1 VATETDVPSDALFAA
16 IRAADASTVQEL
28 LDAEP
33 NLLAARD
40 AQGLSPLMVALY
52 HNASAIADW
61 LLGRLPQDSLTI
73 HEAAATGN
81 VARLEQ
87 LLAQDPQA
95 VNAWSP
101 DGFQPLGLAAFFGR
115 TGASELL
122 LQRGG
127 DVNTPARHPFGVTAL
142 HAALASPNPEFARA
156 LIAAGADVNAT
167 QSGGE
172 TPLHEAAFNG
182 YLDLARLLLEH
193 GANPAATDSKGRTP
207 FELAREREQTAVAE
221 LLEGR

>member
-1 VATETDVPSDALFAA
+1 
-16 IRAADASTVQEL
+16 
-28 LDAEP
+28 
-33 NLLAARD
+33 D

-52 HNASAIADW
+52 HNAPAIADL
-61 LLGRLPQDSLTI
+61 LLGRLPQDSLTL

-81 VARLEQ
+81 AARLEQ

-115 TGASELL
+115 TEASELL
-122 LQRGG
+122 LHRGG

-142 HAALASPNPEFARA
+142 HAALASPKPEFARV
-156 LIAAGADVNAT
+156 LIAAGADVNAA

-182 YLDLARLLLEH
+182 YLELARFLLEH

-207 FELAREREQTAVAE
+207 IELAREREQTAVAE